1 MCIMCINV
9 YNVYSVWNVCLYAGI
24 LYVYLCTCVFV
35 CVCVFVYVC
44 IWVYVHMCVS
54 IFDTYICVCVCPCMY
69 ASLSFRQTWN
79 WCLST
84 QQFHASWTLR
94 TMPASQANR
103 FWKTNVLAEPDP
115 VLETG
120 THCTNN
126 QELCCTPEHRQK
138 PIVMSRLEVQKP
150 TVYLYG

>member
-1 MCIMCINV
+1 MCIMCIVCEMCVCMRV
-9 YNVYSVWNVCLYAGI
+9 YCTCTCAL
-24 LYVYLCTCVFV
+24 VYLCV
-35 CVCVFVYVC
+35 CVCVCVYMSICAYVC
-44 IWVYVHMCVS
+44 IYIWYVYL
-54 IFDTYICVCVCPCMY
+54 CVCVCPCMY